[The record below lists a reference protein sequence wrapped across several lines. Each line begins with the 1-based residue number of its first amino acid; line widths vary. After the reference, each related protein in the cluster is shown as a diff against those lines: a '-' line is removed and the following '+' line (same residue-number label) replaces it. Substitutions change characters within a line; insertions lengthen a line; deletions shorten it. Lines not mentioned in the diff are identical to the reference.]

1 MRAGCDQRGVTLVEL
16 LAVVAVLAV
25 IAGVVIVA
33 VVEVGD
39 RARVSACRT
48 ERAEFV
54 GAIEAMRIQND
65 RGEYPPVAGVDGL
78 DAMRAAG
85 LLDSGRPSDYWRYGP
100 PIAPGSSGPRNLVRR
115 ALDVVPAA
123 SCS

>member
-1 MRAGCDQRGVTLVEL
+1 MRAGFDQRGVTLVEL
-16 LAVVAVLAV
+16 LAVVVVLAV

-33 VVEVGD
+33 VVGGVD
-39 RARVSACRT
+39 RARVNACRT

-54 GAIEAMRIQND
+54 AAIEAMRIQND

-85 LLDSGRPSDYWRYGP
+85 LLDSGGPSDYWRYGP

-115 ALDVVPAA
+115 ALDVVAA
-123 SCS
+123 DACS